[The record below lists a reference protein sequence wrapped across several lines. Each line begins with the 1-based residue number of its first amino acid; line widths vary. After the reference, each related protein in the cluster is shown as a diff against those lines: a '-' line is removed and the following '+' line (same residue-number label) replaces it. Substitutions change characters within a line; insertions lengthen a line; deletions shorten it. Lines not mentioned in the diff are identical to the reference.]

1 MENTFIKI
9 LKKELVGK
17 EAKIKN
23 LYNREQILE
32 IENVEYD
39 VKVNQLT
46 PDTREND
53 WWGVSERIERIK
65 ITFIDGSSILYN
77 LNDNIEIV

>member
-17 EAKIKN
+17 KAKIKN
-23 LYNREQILE
+23 QYNREQILE
-32 IENVEYD
+32 IENVEYNL
-39 VKVNQLT
+39 KVNQIT

-53 WWGVSERIERIK
+53 WWGASERIERIK
-65 ITFIDGSSILYN
+65 ITFIDGSSILYD
-77 LNDNIEIV
+77 LNANIEIV